1 MQRFWMIPLI
11 GLPLCFAPA
20 QAKVEFRWFTAGGM
34 QGTVVAG
41 VQNEGGSYFRI
52 MCVTGTAPQKP
63 VLQYDPK
70 RGGLAKSE
78 AIQVIVGE
86 EAFHFQVDAQGL
98 AELDARGNRT
108 EFARLTN
115 KLAGS
120 REAAFMVEVPRT
132 NVSERFTLKDGRKA
146 LGPPGKTLI
155 EGCDL

>member
-1 MQRFWMIPLI
+1 MFALI
-11 GLPLCFAPA
+11 GLLLGFAPA
-20 QAKVEFRWFTAGGM
+20 QAKVEFRWFTASGM

-52 MCVTGTAPQKP
+52 MCVTGTDPQKP

-70 RGGLAKSE
+70 SGGLIKSE
-78 AIQVIVGE
+78 AIQVIVGK

-115 KLAGS
+115 KLASS

-132 NVSERFTLKDGRKA
+132 NVSERFSLKDGRKA

-155 EGCDL
+155 AGCDL